1 MAINLWLSLAAM
13 SAALTMSGCGSTGQ
27 SRSDPVRPEHPE
39 KQVAQTLDAF
49 HLAASKADGKTYFNL
64 LADDAV
70 FLGTDASE
78 RWTKEEFE
86 AYAMPFFSQGKG
98 WTYSVLNR
106 HISISPSGGVAWFDE
121 KLTNEKYGECRGSG
135 VLIQEPSGRW
145 LITQYNLTVPIP
157 NDLLP
162 GVAEQIRQHSMQP
175 PK

>member
-13 SAALTMSGCGSTGQ
+13 SAALTMSGCT
-27 SRSDPVRPEHPE
+27 SDGPALKDPIPPEQLQE
-39 KQVAQTLDAF
+39 RVAETLDAF

-86 AYAMPFFSQGKG
+86 AYAMPYFSQGKG

-135 VLIQEPSGRW
+135 ALVQAPSGRW

-162 GVAEQIRQHSMQP
+162 GVAEQIRQHLMQP

>member
-1 MAINLWLSLAAM
+1 MAINLWLGTAALL
-13 SAALTMSGCGSTGQ
+13 AALTMSGCGSTGQ
-27 SRSDPVRPEHPE
+27 SRSDPAPPEHAE
-39 KQVAQTLDAF
+39 NQVAQTLDAF

-64 LADDAV
+64 LAEDAI

-78 RWTKEEFE
+78 RWNKDEFHT
-86 AYAMPFFSQGKG
+86 YAMPYFSQGKG
-98 WTYSVLNR
+98 WTYTPHDR
-106 HISISPSGGVAWFDE
+106 HISISPGGGVAWFDE

-162 GVAEQIRQHSMQP
+162 SVAEQIRQHSLQP